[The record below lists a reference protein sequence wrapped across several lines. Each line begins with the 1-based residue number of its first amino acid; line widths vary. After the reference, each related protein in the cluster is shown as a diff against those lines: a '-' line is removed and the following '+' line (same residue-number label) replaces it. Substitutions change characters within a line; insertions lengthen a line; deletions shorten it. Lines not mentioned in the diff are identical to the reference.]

1 MPQPLSPLEPVLAPS
16 TPSLPELLAPAG
28 CWQSLRAAVANGADA
43 VYFGVEVLN
52 ARLRAENFQA
62 ADLPEVMEWLHRRGV
77 RGFLTV
83 NVLLFPSELAAAA
96 ELVLQAAAAGVDA
109 LIVQD
114 IGLARLARRLAPQLA
129 LHGSTQMSITSAAG
143 VAQAAELGCERVVL
157 ARELGLKDLGRLQQQ
172 LEQRGCVMPLEVFVH
187 GALCVAYSGQCLT
200 SEALGQRSANRGEC
214 AQACR
219 LPYQLIVDGVE
230 RDLGEQRYL
239 LSPQD
244 LAAWE
249 LLPELADVGVASLKI
264 EGRLKEARYVAAVT
278 QAYRQGLDALATPDS
293 LAGSDSPANR
303 SQAQPPEGAQTNNQ
317 PLDPDQV
324 RRRLELSFS
333 RGLGTGWFKGVDHR
347 ELVHGRWSKK
357 RGPWLGRLGRVESG
371 DWLVLATAIP
381 LKTGDGLVLEGS
393 CSDPLQAPRE
403 VGGRVMALQSRP
415 GGLVALRLGPGR
427 IDLEGLRRGS
437 PCWLTSDPQLESQL
451 QKLAQAPTPERQQ
464 ALDLRV
470 SGTLGG
476 PLFLEVAA
484 IPGTPGGP
492 WRVASAAA
500 LEAASGA
507 GLDRPRLEQ
516 QLGRLGGT
524 PWRLGR
530 LEIDLAPGLF
540 LPVAQLN
547 ALRRQLVELLA
558 EASHRPQAAPGAD
571 PPSMDPPSDPQAWR
585 APGDP
590 GRQQQIAA
598 ALQAL
603 LPKAMAPQALPAGQ
617 AAAGPA
623 AEPTLTV
630 LVRSLEQLEALL
642 EQPIHR
648 VVVDIEHPAQLRQA
662 VALGRGRWPGGLWLA
677 GQRICRPD
685 ERWSLEPLLRAQPDG
700 YLVRNADQL
709 ERLSLEAPCIGD
721 FSLNVANPL
730 TAAWLLERW
739 GLERITASYDLA
751 LDQLL
756 DLVAGCPPGQVELTL
771 HQHMPLFH
779 MEHCL
784 FCAFLSEGHDHS
796 DCGRP
801 CEQHQVL
808 LRDRSGTEH
817 PLRADLGCRNTLF
830 NGKAQTGAEAIPQL
844 LRAGLRHYRIELLQ
858 DSGADAQRRV
868 ELYRQALAGQRSGRQ
883 VWQQEQL
890 DSRLGVTRGS
900 LNRRDG

>member
-1 MPQPLSPLEPVLAPS
+1 M
-16 TPSLPELLAPAG
+16 TPELLAPAG
-28 CWQSLRAAVANGADA
+28 CWESLRAAVANGADA
-43 VYFGVEVLN
+43 VYFGVEVFN

-83 NVLLFPSELAAAA
+83 NVLLFPRELEAAGD
-96 ELVLQAAAAGVDA
+96 LVLQAAAAGVDA

-114 IGLARLARRLAPQLA
+114 LGLARLARQLAPDLA

-157 ARELGLKDLGRLQQQ
+157 ARELTLKDFSRLRQQ
-172 LEQRGCVMPLEVFVH
+172 LDQRGCAMPLEVFVH

-249 LLPELADVGVASLKI
+249 LLPDLADAGIASLKI
-264 EGRLKEARYVAAVT
+264 EGRLKDASYVAAVT
-278 QAYRQGLDALATPDS
+278 QAYRQGLDALAAP
-293 LAGSDSPANR
+293 G
-303 SQAQPPEGAQTNNQ
+303 SQADNQ
-317 PLDPDQV
+317 SLDPDQV
-324 RRRLELSFS
+324 RRHLELSFS
-333 RGLGTGWFKGVDHR
+333 RGLGTGWLEGVDHQR
-347 ELVHGRWSKK
+347 LVHGRWSKK
-357 RGPWLGRLGRVESG
+357 RGPWVGRLERIEAGG
-371 DWLVLATAIP
+371 WLVLPADQP
-381 LKTGDGLVLEGS
+381 LKAGDGLVLEGAG
-393 CSDPLQAPRE
+393 SDPLQAPQE
-403 VGGRVMALQSRP
+403 VGGRVMALQTRA
-415 GGLVALRLGPGR
+415 GGLVALQLGPGR
-427 IDLEGLRRGS
+427 VDLAGLKRGS

-451 QKLAQAPTPERQQ
+451 QKLAQAPAPQRQQ

-470 SGTLGG
+470 SGALGM
-476 PLFLEVAA
+476 PLQLEVVALA
-484 IPGTPGGP
+484 GTPGGP
-492 WRVASAAA
+492 WRVASATP

-507 GLDRPRLEQ
+507 GLDRQRLEQ

-524 PWRLGR
+524 PWELGH
-530 LEIDLAPGLF
+530 LAIDLEAGLF

-558 EASHRPQAAPGAD
+558 EVSRPAPRPPGTESERHRLIAP
-571 PPSMDPPSDPQAWR
+571 
-585 APGDP
+585 
-590 GRQQQIAA
+590 
-598 ALQAL
+598 ALEAL
-603 LPKAMAPQALPAGQ
+603 LPRAGAPQPQNPAEAPGEPG
-617 AAAGPA
+617 AA
-623 AEPTLTV
+623 PTLTV

-662 VALGRGRWPGGLWLA
+662 VAMGRGRWPGGLWLA

-709 ERLSLEAPCIGD
+709 ERLSLEGPCIGD

-730 TAAWLLERW
+730 SAGWLLERW

-756 DLVAGCPPGQVELTL
+756 DFVAGCPAGRVELTL

-830 NGKAQTGAEAIPQL
+830 NGKAQTGAEALPAL

-858 DSGADAQRRV
+858 DSGADASRRV

-900 LNRRDG
+900 LNRRSG

>member
-1 MPQPLSPLEPVLAPS
+1 V
-16 TPSLPELLAPAG
+16 TPELLAPAG
-28 CWQSLRAAVANGADA
+28 CWESLRAAVANGADA
-43 VYFGVEVLN
+43 VYFGVEVFN

-62 ADLPEVMEWLHRRGV
+62 ADLSEVMQWLHRRGV

-83 NVLLFPSELAAAA
+83 NVLVFPSELEAAG
-96 ELVLQAAAAGVDA
+96 ELVLRAAAAGVDA

-114 IGLARLARRLAPQLA
+114 IGLARLARQLVPALA

-143 VAQAAELGCERVVL
+143 VVQAAELGCERVVL
-157 ARELGLKDLGRLQQQ
+157 ARELTLKDFGRLQQQ
-172 LEQRGCVMPLEVFVH
+172 LEQRGCDMPLEVFVH

-219 LPYQLIVDGVE
+219 LPYQLIVDGEE
-230 RDLGEQRYL
+230 RDLDEQRYL

-249 LLPELADVGVASLKI
+249 LLPDLADVGISSLKI
-264 EGRLKEARYVAAVT
+264 EGRLKDASYVAAVT
-278 QAYRQGLDALATPDS
+278 QAYRQGLDALAPS
-293 LAGSDSPANR
+293 SPPAGSDEAATRAQTRAAGR
-303 SQAQPPEGAQTNNQ
+303 SEAQPQPADPEQI
-317 PLDPDQV
+317 

-333 RGLGTGWFKGVDHR
+333 RGLGTGWLKGVDHR
-347 ELVHGRWSKK
+347 QLVHGRWSKK
-357 RGPWLGRLGRVESG
+357 RGPWLGRLERIEAGG
-371 DWLVLATAIP
+371 WLVLATEQP
-381 LKTGDGLVLEGS
+381 LKAGDGLVLEGAG
-393 CSDPLQAPRE
+393 SDPLQAPQE
-403 VGGRVMALQSRP
+403 VGGRVMALQTRP

-427 IDLEGLRRGS
+427 VDVPGLRRGS
-437 PCWLTSDPQLESQL
+437 PCWLTSDAPLESQL
-451 QKLAQAPTPERQQ
+451 QKLALAPAPEQQQ

-470 SGTLGG
+470 RGALGG
-476 PLFLEVAA
+476 PLVLEVEALAGQAA
-484 IPGTPGGP
+484 GP
-492 WRVASAAA
+492 WQVTSAAT
-500 LEAASGA
+500 LEAAKGA

-558 EASHRPQAAPGAD
+558 V
-571 PPSMDPPSDPQAWR
+571 DPQPEAKAGLAAGEPER
-585 APGDP
+585 
-590 GRQQQIAA
+590 RLQIAT
-598 ALQAL
+598 ALEAL
-603 LPKAMAPQALPAGQ
+603 LPQALAPSSQ
-617 AAAGPA
+617 PTRKAGPDA
-623 AEPTLTV
+623 PAEPGAEPTLTV

-648 VVVDIEHPAQLRQA
+648 VVVDIEHPNQLRQA
-662 VALGRGRWPGGLWLA
+662 VAMGRGRWPGGLWLA

-756 DLVAGCPPGQVELTL
+756 DLVVGCPVGRLELTL

-784 FCAFLSEGHDHS
+784 FCAFLSDGHDHT

-858 DSGADAQRRV
+858 DNAADAQRRV

-900 LNRRDG
+900 LNRRS